1 MEKSRSLA
9 NSIIANGNWP
19 ATSSILQFTSTAD
32 LKSRFLFQEQHIE
45 MIKTVIGPFPSSK
58 LEIV

>member
-32 LKSRFLFQEQHIE
+32 LKSRFLFQEQHNE
-45 MIKTVIGPFPSSK
+45 MLKMVIGPFPSSK
-58 LEIV
+58 

>member
-32 LKSRFLFQEQHIE
+32 LKSRFLFQEQHIK
-45 MIKTVIGPFPSSK
+45 MIKR
-58 LEIV
+58 L

>member
-32 LKSRFLFQEQHIE
+32 LKSRFLFQEQHNE
-45 MIKTVIGPFPSSK
+45 MMKMVIGPFPSSK
-58 LEIV
+58 

>member
-9 NSIIANGNWP
+9 NSIIANGNWS

-32 LKSRFLFQEQHIE
+32 LKSRFLFQEQHNE
-45 MIKTVIGPFPSSK
+45 MMKMVIGPFPSSK
-58 LEIV
+58 

>member
-32 LKSRFLFQEQHIE
+32 LKSRFLFQEQHNE
-45 MIKTVIGPFPSSK
+45 MIETVTGPFPSSK
-58 LEIV
+58 